1 MFNPKKWNVLCWIM
15 LLIWLYP
22 SVVRNTPR
30 KPVFP
35 KKPSLFTTAYFTG
48 WPLTYLEN
56 SQEGF
61 TIVSQKTFRPICLI
75 VNFILIMTT
84 LFGIVFSI
92 QTLMPKFS
100 ISTLLIVTSCVGVLV
115 AAANFIYTQGPKPIG
130 PPFAAACSPNFNA
143 LAGFVM
149 TIYFLPLLAILPVF
163 IYSRLKPPVD
173 HA

>member
-61 TIVSQKTFRPICLI
+61 TIVSQKTFRPIYLI

-100 ISTLLIVTSCVGVLV
+100 ISTLLIVLHVL
-115 AAANFIYTQGPKPIG
+115 ASWLLLRTLSILRGRNRSGLLSPLPALPI
-130 PPFAAACSPNFNA
+130 S
-143 LAGFVM
+143 
-149 TIYFLPLLAILPVF
+149 TRLLGL
-163 IYSRLKPPVD
+163 
-173 HA
+173 